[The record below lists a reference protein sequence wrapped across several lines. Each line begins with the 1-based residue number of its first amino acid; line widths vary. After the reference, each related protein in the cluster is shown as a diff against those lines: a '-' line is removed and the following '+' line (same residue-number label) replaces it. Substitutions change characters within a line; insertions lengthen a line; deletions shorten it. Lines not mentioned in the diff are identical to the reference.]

1 MLYKLNNLEGDLRL
15 AQEYAEKVNMPE
27 VWTELGKAMLDKGLL
42 KESIASFIRAKNPSM
57 YMAVINIGQNQE
69 CFEDLVQFLLM
80 ARQSLKEQIIDSELI
95 FCYAKCGD
103 KYLGEMENF
112 IQDPNQADLMKTAD
126 KCIEHKLFNAAK
138 ILYQKSGNNQKLAVV
153 YVMLKQ
159 YGLALEAARK
169 ADIPKVWKQVCFACI
184 RAQEFK
190 SATSCGLNI
199 IIHPDH
205 LEDLI
210 NFYEKFGY
218 YEELIGLLE
227 QGLSHERTHNGI
239 CTDLGIM
246 YAKYQPGSLMDHINN
261 YYHKLHI
268 PKLIRACE

>member
-1 MLYKLNNLEGDLRL
+1 
-15 AQEYAEKVNMPE
+15 
-27 VWTELGKAMLDKGLL
+27 
-42 KESIASFIRAKNPSM
+42 
-57 YMAVINIGQNQE
+57 
-69 CFEDLVQFLLM
+69 
-80 ARQSLKEQIIDSELI
+80 LI

-126 KCIEHKLFNAAK
+126 RCIEHKLFNAAK

-169 ADIPKVWKQVCFACI
+169 ADIPKVWKQVCFACV

-268 PKLIRACE
+268 PKLIRACEQFQMWPEAVALHQRYDQWDNAIICMMEHSPSAFKHEIFAQNIIKVTNYDLYYRAMIFYLEE